1 MTDPSRFPDSTHS
14 TNGSSPPNPNPLAD
28 RLPKD
33 PDPQESHP
41 PEVLSPGVKRDIRRA
56 FLILLGT
63 GLIIGALTA
72 TGVVLVMN
80 HFNLIGVPE
89 QTAP

>member
-1 MTDPSRFPDSTHS
+1 MTDPSLFPDADDATH
-14 TNGSSPPNPNPLAD
+14 GSRPPTPLAD
-28 RLPKD
+28 RLPKG
-33 PDPQESHP
+33 
-41 PEVLSPGVKRDIRRA
+41 PENPERPSTEAPSPGMKRDLRRA

-72 TGVVLVMN
+72 TGVVWVMH

-89 QTAP
+89 QPAP